1 MKPGYRAFHVY
12 AQVSETERDRVR
24 EQAALEGLTVSN
36 FVRRCI
42 NAYLVDIDDGGLLL
56 EECTQGRPHAH

>member
-1 MKPGYRAFHVY
+1 
-12 AQVSETERDRVR
+12 VSETERDRVR

-36 FVRRCI
+36 FVHRCI

-56 EECTQGRPHAH
+56 EERTQGRPHAH